1 MRAHAC
7 VRVRAW
13 HVTDFV
19 AGGLDGDGRAHRG
32 RAGLRMCIYCASF
45 GGISGG
51 DDHDGGWTTGC
62 TCTSEVLL
70 VTGARATGRQAWR
83 GCLGCIVHGVLGRQ
97 VMCVLVECGVVV
109 ML

>member
-51 DDHDGGWTTGC
+51 DNHDGGWTTGR

-97 VMCVLVECGVVV
+97 VMSVLVECGGVE